1 MPGFDGTGPQGRGPM
16 TGRAFGK
23 CRPVYQAE
31 RQPVVFSGE
40 SPLPVQS
47 ENVPVSIPPVQGQ
60 TPVYGVGR
68 GGIPC
73 GGGRGFAYGRC
84 GGRRGRCS
92 W

>member
-31 RQPVVFSGE
+31 QPPAVLSGE
-40 SPLPVQS
+40 NPFPVPAEKVTESQ
-47 ENVPVSIPPVQGQ
+47 PPVQEQ
-60 TPVYGVGR
+60 TLVYGVGR

-73 GGGRGFAYGRC
+73 GCGRGSAF
-84 GGRRGRCS
+84 GRRGERS
-92 W
+92 GRNSR

>member
-1 MPGFDGTGPQGRGPM
+1 MPGCNGTGPQGKGPM

-23 CRPVYQAE
+23 CRPMYRAE
-31 RQPVVFSGE
+31 QQPAVFSGKNMLPVPTENVQE
-40 SPLPVQS
+40 SPPS
-47 ENVPVSIPPVQGQ
+47 VQGQ

-73 GGGRGFAYGRC
+73 GGGRGFAFGGC
-84 GGRRGRCS
+84 GERRGRCS